1 MAHTSQKP
9 VFNPIPGQGQYESF
23 REDPIPGPGRYV
35 QKSIPDQYWVI
46 TSAEFIHKVPEELQ
60 QMKLR
65 AREELHSLLYMPTVD
80 FLPQLDPAI
89 TSQQSQVLQRYMEH
103 VIFFLNPCH
112 TPFCP
117 FPVQHSSV
125 AKSLTYLKGRWAYDP
140 PSVKLKEIQLTG
152 TVVLECYM
160 RQN

>member
-1 MAHTSQKP
+1 MKVLERTQYQDQAGMFKSQYQTST
-9 VFNPIPGQGQYESF
+9 GSY
-23 REDPIPGPGRYV
+23 
-35 QKSIPDQYWVI
+35 
-46 TSAEFIHKVPEELQ
+46 SAEFIHKLPEELQ

-80 FLPQLDPAI
+80 FLLQLDPAI

-103 VIFFLNPCH
+103 VIFFLNPHH

-125 AKSLTYLKGRWAYDP
+125 AKSPTDLKGRWAYDP
-140 PSVKLKEIQLTG
+140 TPVKLNEIQLMG